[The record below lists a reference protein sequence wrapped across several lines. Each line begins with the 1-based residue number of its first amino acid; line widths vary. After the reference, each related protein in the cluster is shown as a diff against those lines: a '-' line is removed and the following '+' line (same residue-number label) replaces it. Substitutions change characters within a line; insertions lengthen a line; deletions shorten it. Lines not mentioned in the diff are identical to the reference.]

1 MSVSALTGLPPKSV
15 HSEREIPLGGFV
27 TRTLKEWKFARPT
40 NELDL
45 VFATGNGKVADLANI
60 IRDGFIPAQI
70 AAGVVTKDGKAKY
83 CCVAR

>member
-1 MSVSALTGLPPKSV
+1 M
-15 HSEREIPLGGFV
+15 
-27 TRTLKEWKFARPT
+27 
-40 NELDL
+40 
-45 VFATGNGKVADLANI
+45 FATGNGKVADLANI